1 MIITHGHRVDLSIF
15 MRLCTFTW
23 TTIERRIAYFLEYST
38 FTIPPTT
45 KCFIGISGARD
56 PSGQVHTSVQ
66 YTLEYYGVLNFTVR
80 KPWNILAAIIRT
92 RRFGVK
98 ISDARGEL
106 LQLFRDLVS
115 APQPEFEPATS
126 LQ

>member
-1 MIITHGHRVDLSIF
+1 MH
-15 MRLCTFTW
+15 
-23 TTIERRIAYFLEYST
+23 ST
-38 FTIPPTT
+38 FTILPTT

-56 PSGQVHTSVQ
+56 PSGQVHTSVD
-66 YTLEYYGVLNFTVR
+66 YTLEYYGLLNFTVR

-98 ISDARGEL
+98 VSDARGEL
-106 LQLFRDLVS
+106 FQLFRDIVS
-115 APQPEFEPATS
+115 TPKPEFEPVTS